1 MAQIVEIS
9 LKVPSL
15 RVRREG
21 KDTPETISN
30 SDVRFTKRIE
40 LAAIPKAG
48 EMLTMEVGGSSP
60 FQCEVTRSDWHHDKN
75 LFVIACRYAK
85 RSIAPEAYQALLDAS
100 DWELRPLI

>member
-1 MAQIVEIS
+1 MPQIVEIS

-21 KDTPETISN
+21 KDAPETISN
-30 SDVRFTKRIE
+30 SDVRFSKRIE
-40 LAAIPKAG
+40 LATIPKAG
-48 EMLTMEVGGSSP
+48 ETLTMEVVGGGP

-85 RSIAPEAYQALLDAS
+85 RSIAPADYQTLLDAP